1 MKKAGGTGLEFVC
14 VRLSNNAPQIRLLR
28 VALLF
33 DVFADQASHFE
44 HRNLRFAKNF
54 LEFFIC
60 IDHALVGRILQIVL
74 LDIDPQLADDFGAW
88 QWL

>member
-14 VRLSNNAPQIRLLR
+14 VRLSNNAPQIRLLH

-44 HRNLRFAKNF
+44 HRDLGFAKN
-54 LEFFIC
+54 LLKFFIC
-60 IDHALVGRILQIVL
+60 IDHALVGRVLQIVL